1 MSIIITLSGSTRIS
15 RPGLKPPAW
24 SHVHAVEIEPWSLPC
39 ERSPKNDHTAP
50 ANATKT
56 LIVESQPA
64 ARREIRVPQ
73 SVISRAPPSGAARQ
87 SQAPAIIRGAPRGG
101 RRRAR
106 AARGFTPPPRPPP
119 PPTPPPRRPP
129 PPAPKIEPPPS
140 PPSPGK
146 PIRGGFR

>member
-39 ERSPKNDHTAP
+39 ERSPKNDHIAP

-64 ARREIRVPQ
+64 AGREIRVPQ
-73 SVISRAPPSGAARQ
+73 SVISRAPPRGPARQ
-87 SQAPAIIRGAPRGG
+87 SQAPAITPGPPEGGRGRARGPAGAAPR
-101 RRRAR
+101 
-106 AARGFTPPPRPPP
+106 
-119 PPTPPPRRPP
+119 
-129 PPAPKIEPPPS
+129 
-140 PPSPGK
+140 
-146 PIRGGFR
+146 